1 MAVLGKG
8 TLLYFAV
15 VASLVLSL
23 IGAGYAD
30 GH

>member
-1 MAVLGKG
+1 LFGKG
-8 TLLYFAV
+8 TILYFAV

-23 IGAGYAD
+23 IGAGFSD

>member
-1 MAVLGKG
+1 LTKG
-8 TLLYFAV
+8 TILYLV
-15 VASLVLSL
+15 IVASLVLSV

>member
-1 MAVLGKG
+1 VLAKG
-8 TLLYFAV
+8 TILYFV
-15 VASLVLSL
+15 IVASLVLSV